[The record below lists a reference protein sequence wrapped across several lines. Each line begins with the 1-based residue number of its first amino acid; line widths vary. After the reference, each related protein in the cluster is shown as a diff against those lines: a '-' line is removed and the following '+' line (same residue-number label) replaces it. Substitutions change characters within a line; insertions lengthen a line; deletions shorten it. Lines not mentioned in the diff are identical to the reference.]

1 MNKTFTVDGM
11 KCPHCQA
18 NVENALKAVAGV
30 RSAKADIEAKSVTVD
45 YDDAQVAPE
54 QLKQAV
60 DEAGHYEMTL

>member
-18 NVENALKAVAGV
+18 NVENALKALPGV